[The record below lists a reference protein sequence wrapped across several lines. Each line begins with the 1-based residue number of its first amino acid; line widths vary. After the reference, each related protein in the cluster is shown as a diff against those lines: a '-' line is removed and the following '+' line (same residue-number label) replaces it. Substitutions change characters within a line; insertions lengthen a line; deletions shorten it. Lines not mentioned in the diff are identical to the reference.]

1 MRSLILVVSTALLV
15 GCAPKYTL
23 APLPEPRPATPA
35 SFDATDPAA
44 PPAQPTAAVTTG
56 AGLQTWKQY
65 FSDPDLDALID
76 GALTNNQE
84 LNARLQEIV
93 ITKAEVMARQAE
105 YRPKAGVVAG
115 LGVDKVGE
123 HTSQGVSD
131 EANEVGNP
139 LASMKVGFAASWE
152 VDAWKRMRTAAKA
165 ANFRYLASI
174 EGRNF
179 VVTEVVAEIASSYY
193 EILAIDSQLD
203 VLRRNIELQ
212 QSALEV
218 VRLQKEAARATE
230 LAVQRFVAEVQKNQS
245 RQFALQQKRVEAENR
260 INVLVGRYPQAV
272 VPSLEKF
279 RAPLQTAAAGIPS
292 QLLDNR
298 PDVKRAA
305 LDLEAAKLDVT
316 VARTAFFPSLSIE
329 AGAGYDSFN
338 AKHLL
343 ATPGS
348 LVFNLAGNLVAPLIN
363 RRGLE
368 AQFTMATAQQL
379 AAVYNYERTLL
390 QAFTEVANQLAMI
403 ANLEKGYDLQARQV
417 DTLTQSIEISNV
429 LFNAARADYGE
440 VLLTRR
446 DALEAQMEL
455 IETRNQQMQARVRLY
470 QALGGGWR

>member
-1 MRSLILVVSTALLV
+1 MRNLILVLSGALLV

-23 APLPEPRPATPA
+23 APLPEPKPATPA
-35 SFDATDPAA
+35 SFDASAAEQAAAA
-44 PPAQPTAAVTTG
+44 PAPG
-56 AGLQTWKQY
+56 AGHQTWKQY
-65 FSDPDLDALID
+65 FSDPGLDALID
-76 GALTNNQE
+76 SALTNNQE

-93 ITKAEVMARQAE
+93 ITQAEVMARQGE
-105 YRPKAGVVAG
+105 YRPRAGVVAG
-115 LGVDKVGE
+115 VGVDKVGE

-131 EANEVGNP
+131 EAHEVGNP
-139 LASMKVGFAASWE
+139 LARLQGGFVAAWE
-152 VDAWKRMRTAAKA
+152 LDVWQRMRTAAKA
-165 ANFRYLASI
+165 ANLRYLASV

-193 EILAIDSQLD
+193 EMLAIDGQLD
-203 VLRRNIELQ
+203 VLRRNIEIQ

-245 RQFALQQKRVEAENR
+245 RQFALLQKRVEAENR
-260 INVLVGRYPQAV
+260 INVLLGRYPQAV
-272 VPSLEKF
+272 RPSGEAF
-279 RAPLQTAAAGIPS
+279 RAPLRAAAAGIPA

-298 PDVKRAA
+298 PDVRQAA
-305 LDLEAAKLDVT
+305 LDLAAAKLDVT
-316 VARTAFFPSLSIE
+316 VARTAFFPALSIE
-329 AGAGYDSFN
+329 AGAGYESFN

-348 LVFNLAGNLVAPLIN
+348 MVFNLAGNLVAPLIN

-368 AQFTMATAQQL
+368 AQYTMATARQL

-390 QAFTEVANQLAMI
+390 QAFTEVVNQLAMI

-470 QALGGGWR
+470 RALGGGWR